1 MSRNK
6 KIKKQLI
13 MPDPFFDSILIQKI
27 TNKLMKKGKKTLA
40 HKIINQTIK
49 EIEKKTQK
57 DPVQIIEQAIA
68 NVTPAIEIKAR
79 RIGGAVY
86 SIPIELDAERGISIA
101 IRWILNSC
109 NNQSGKPYYIRLSN
123 ELIDASKKIGSA
135 IKKREE
141 THKIAES
148 NARLM

>member
-49 EIEKKTQK
+49 QIEKKTQK
-57 DPVQIIEQAIA
+57 DPVQIIEKAIA

>member
-57 DPVQIIEQAIA
+57 YPVQIIEQAIA

-86 SIPIELDAERGISIA
+86 SIPIELEPERGLSIA
-101 IRWILNSC
+101 IQWILNSC
-109 NNQSGKPYYIRLSN
+109 NKQSGKPYYIRLSN
-123 ELIDASKKIGSA
+123 ELIDASKKKGSA
-135 IKKREE
+135 IRKREE